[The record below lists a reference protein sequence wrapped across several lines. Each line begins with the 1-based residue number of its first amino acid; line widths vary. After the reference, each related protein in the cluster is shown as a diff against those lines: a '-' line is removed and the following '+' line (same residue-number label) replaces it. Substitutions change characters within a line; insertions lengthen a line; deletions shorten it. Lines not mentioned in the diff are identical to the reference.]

1 MNKPTRPDTLS
12 RRRFIGRAAALAA
25 TTVVTGPALA
35 QTAIEDIIN
44 SPRRG
49 TWDDQFDAKSS
60 RSVAATATRHP
71 IASADTIAFVERAIF
86 DYQNLV
92 ARGGWPVVPATKKL
106 RMGVSEPEVRILRQR
121 LIASGD
127 LDRKRRPVQRV

>member
-25 TTVVTGPALA
+25 TTVVAGPALA

-49 TWDDQFDAKSS
+49 SWDDQFDAKSS

-71 IASADTIAFVERAIF
+71 ISSADTIAFVERAISTIRTSSPAAAGRWCPPPRSCAWASP
-86 DYQNLV
+86 NLKS
-92 ARGGWPVVPATKKL
+92 GSC
-106 RMGVSEPEVRILRQR
+106 VSV
-121 LIASGD
+121 
-127 LDRKRRPVQRV
+127 